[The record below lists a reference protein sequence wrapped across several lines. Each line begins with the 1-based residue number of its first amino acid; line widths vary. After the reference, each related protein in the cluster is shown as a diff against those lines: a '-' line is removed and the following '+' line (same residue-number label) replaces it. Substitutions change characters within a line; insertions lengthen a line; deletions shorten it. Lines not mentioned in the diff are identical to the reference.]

1 MRNALWFIIGVI
13 VLALAFVLQSP
24 YLSYAAYAFLLLVG
38 IAHFSSWAWLSG
50 LDCRRMV
57 DRTTVRQGEDIQIE
71 VTVENRRGWPIPWL
85 YVEDMHPHDF
95 PRMSEN
101 CRLAVL
107 MPGRKL
113 QFQYTL
119 TCPRRGYHRIGPVL
133 MESGDLFG
141 LQRRFVTGKQQ
152 EYISVLPTVAYI
164 ETFTIA
170 ARRPQGP
177 VRISNRIYEDPS
189 RIAGVREYQRGDPL
203 NLIHWKASARTGDL
217 FTKQTE
223 PSNVLG
229 ATLVLDL
236 HEEAYIGEKS
246 EQRMELAIT
255 TVASLAYLLQLS
267 GEQLGMIT
275 NARDAAEVARYEVA
289 GTETLSR
296 QEAESGVAG
305 EDESDTLRPLEVP
318 TRRSP
323 LQALHIIENL
333 ARVLPTDGLDVGEL
347 LMAEFRKQPRD
358 ATLIPVV
365 PQVTPE
371 FARVLAQMKLSGF
384 SVTVFMIDNYHG
396 YEEASVMLAGDGID
410 VLHIETERDLHEI
423 SPARI

>member
-1 MRNALWFIIGVI
+1 MRNALWFIIGGI
-13 VLALAFVLQSP
+13 VLALAFALRSP
-24 YLSYAAYAFLLLVG
+24 YLAYAAYAFLLLVG

-50 LDCRRMV
+50 LDCQRTV
-57 DRTTVRQGEDIQIE
+57 DRATVHQGESITVD
-71 VTVENRRGWPIPWL
+71 VVVENRRGWPIPWL
-85 YVEDMHPHDF
+85 YVEDLHPADF
-95 PRMSEN
+95 ARAGDN
-101 CRLAVL
+101 ARLAVL
-107 MPGRKL
+107 MPGRSL
-113 QFQYTL
+113 RFQYTL
-119 TCPRRGYHRIGPVL
+119 TCPRRGYHRIGPLL

-141 LQRRFVTGKQQ
+141 LQRRFVTGKRQD
-152 EYISVLPTVAYI
+152 YVSVLPTVAYI

-177 VRISNRIYEDPS
+177 VRITNRIYEDPS
-189 RIAGVREYQRGDPL
+189 RIAGVREYQQGDPL
-203 NLIHWKASARTGDL
+203 NRIHWKVSARTGDL
-217 FTKQTE
+217 FTKQAE

-236 HEEAYIGEKS
+236 HRDAYAGEKA

-275 NARDAAEVARYEVA
+275 NARDAADVARYEVA

-296 QEAESGVAG
+296 QDAESGVAG
-305 EDESDTLRPLEVP
+305 EDHADTLRPLEVP

-323 LQALHIIENL
+323 VQALHIIENL
-333 ARVLPTDGLDVGEL
+333 ARVLPTDGLDVGAL

-384 SVTVFMIDNYHG
+384 SVTVFIIDNYHG
-396 YEEASVMLAGDGID
+396 YEEASVVLAADGID

>member
-1 MRNALWFIIGVI
+1 MRNAFWFIIGGV
-13 VLALAFVLQSP
+13 VLALAFVIQSP
-24 YLSYAAYAFLLLVG
+24 YLSYAAYGFLLLVA

-50 LDCRRMV
+50 LDCRRTL
-57 DRTTVRQGEDIQIE
+57 DRTTLNQGEDITVE

-85 YVEDMHPHDF
+85 YVEDLHPPDF
-95 PRMSEN
+95 PRAGDNS
-101 CRLAVL
+101 RLAVL
-107 MPGRKL
+107 MPGRTL
-113 QFQYTL
+113 RFRYTL
-119 TCPRRGYHRIGPVL
+119 TCPRRGYHRIGPLL

-141 LQRRFVTGKQQ
+141 LQRRFITGKRQD
-152 EYISVLPTVAYI
+152 YISVLPTVAYI

-203 NLIHWKASARTGDL
+203 NLIHWKASARMGDL

-236 HEEAYIGEKS
+236 HQDAYAGDKA

-275 NARDAAEVARYEVA
+275 NARDAADAARYEVA

-305 EDESDTLRPLEVP
+305 EEKSDTLRPLEVP

-323 LQALHIIENL
+323 VQALHIIENL
-333 ARVLPTDGLDVGEL
+333 ARVLPTDGLDVGAL

-365 PQVTPE
+365 PRVTPE

-384 SVTVFMIDNYHG
+384 SVTVFLIDNYHG

>member
-1 MRNALWFIIGVI
+1 MRNAVWFIIGGVI
-13 VLALAFVLQSP
+13 LALALVLQSP
-24 YLSYAAYAFLLLVG
+24 YLAYAAYAFLLLVA

-50 LDCRRMV
+50 LDSQRTV
-57 DRTTVRQGEDIQIE
+57 DRTTVHQGEDIAVE
-71 VTVENRRGWPIPWL
+71 VTIENRRGWPIPWL
-85 YVEDMHPHDF
+85 YAEDLHPRDF
-95 PRMSEN
+95 PRTGDN
-101 CRLAVL
+101 CRLGVL
-107 MPGRKL
+107 MPGRSM
-113 QFQYTL
+113 QFRYSL
-119 TCPRRGYHRIGPVL
+119 TCTRRGYHRIGPLL

-141 LQRRFVTGKQQ
+141 LQRRFVTGKRQD
-152 EYISVLPTVAYI
+152 YVSVLPTVAYI

-177 VRISNRIYEDPS
+177 VRISNRIYDDPS
-189 RIAGVREYQRGDPL
+189 RIAGVREYHRGDPL
-203 NLIHWKASARTGDL
+203 NLIHWKASARTGEL

-229 ATLVLDL
+229 ATLILDL
-236 HEEAYIGEKS
+236 HQAAYAGEKA

-296 QEAESGVAG
+296 QDAESGVAG
-305 EDESDTLRPLEVP
+305 EAESHTLRPLEVP

-323 LQALHIIENL
+323 VQALHIIENL
-333 ARVLPTDGLDVGEL
+333 ARVLPTDGLDVGAL
-347 LMAEFRKQPRD
+347 VMSEFRKQPRD

-365 PQVTPE
+365 PVVTPE
-371 FARVLAQMKLSGF
+371 FARVLAQMRLSGF
-384 SVTVFMIDNYHG
+384 TVTVFMIDNYHG

>member
-1 MRNALWFIIGVI
+1 MKNALWFIIGGI
-13 VLALAFVLQSP
+13 VLALAFLFQSP
-24 YLSYAAYAFLLLVG
+24 YLSYAAYAFLLLVA

-50 LDCRRMV
+50 LDCQRTV
-57 DRTTVRQGEDIQIE
+57 DRTTVQQGEDITIE

-85 YVEDMHPHDF
+85 YVEDLHPRDF
-95 PRMSEN
+95 PRSGDN
-101 CRLAVL
+101 SRLAVL
-107 MPGRKL
+107 MPGRSL
-113 QFQYTL
+113 RFTYTL
-119 TCPRRGYHRIGPVL
+119 TCPRRGYHRIGPVML
-133 MESGDLFG
+133 ESGDLFG
-141 LQRRFVTGKQQ
+141 LQRRFVTGKRQD
-152 EYISVLPTVAYI
+152 YVSVLPTVAYI

-177 VRISNRIYEDPS
+177 VRISNRIYQDPS
-189 RIAGVREYQRGDPL
+189 RIEGVREYQRGDPL
-203 NLIHWKASARTGDL
+203 NLIHWKASARTGEL

-236 HEEAYIGEKS
+236 HQDAYAGEKA
-246 EQRMELAIT
+246 EQRTELAIT

-296 QEAESGVAG
+296 QDAESGVAG
-305 EDESDTLRPLEVP
+305 EEESSTLRPLEVP

-323 LQALHIIENL
+323 VQALHIIENL
-333 ARVLPTDGLDVGEL
+333 ARVLPTDGLAVGEL
-347 LMAEFRKQPRD
+347 LMAEFRRQPRD

-365 PQVTPE
+365 PLVTSE

-384 SVTVFMIDNYHG
+384 SVTVFIIDNYHG

>member
-1 MRNALWFIIGVI
+1 MRNALWFIIGGI
-13 VLALAFVLQSP
+13 VLALAFLFQSP
-24 YLSYAAYAFLLLVG
+24 YLAYAAYAFLLLVA

-50 LDCRRMV
+50 LDCERTV
-57 DRTTVRQGEDIQIE
+57 DCSTVRQGEDIHVE

-85 YVEDMHPHDF
+85 YVEDLHPPDF
-95 PRMSEN
+95 PRASDN
-101 CRLAVL
+101 CRLAIL
-107 MPGRKL
+107 MPGRSL
-113 QFQYTL
+113 RFQYTL
-119 TCPRRGYHRIGPVL
+119 TCPRRGYHRIGPLL

-141 LQRRFVTGKQQ
+141 LQRRFMTGKRQD
-152 EYISVLPTVAYI
+152 YVSVLPTVAYI

-189 RIAGVREYQRGDPL
+189 RIAGVREYQQGDPL
-203 NLIHWKASARTGDL
+203 NRIHWKASARTGEL

-236 HEEAYIGEKS
+236 HQDAYAGEKA

-267 GEQLGMIT
+267 GEQLGMLT

-296 QEAESGVAG
+296 QDAESGVAG
-305 EDESDTLRPLEVP
+305 EDDSDTLRPLEVP

-323 LQALHIIENL
+323 VQALYIIENL
-333 ARVLPTDGLDVGEL
+333 ARVLPSDGLNVGDL
-347 LMAEFRKQPRD
+347 LLAEFRKQPRD

-396 YEEASVMLAGDGID
+396 YEEASILLAGDGID

>member
-1 MRNALWFIIGVI
+1 MRNALWFIIGGI
-13 VLALAFVLQSP
+13 VLALAFALRSP
-24 YLSYAAYAFLLLVG
+24 YLAYAAYAFLLLVG

-50 LDCRRMV
+50 LDCQRTV
-57 DRTTVRQGEDIQIE
+57 DRATVHQGESITVD
-71 VTVENRRGWPIPWL
+71 VAVENRRGWPIPWL
-85 YVEDMHPHDF
+85 YVEDLHPADF
-95 PRMSEN
+95 ARAGDN
-101 CRLAVL
+101 ARLAVL
-107 MPGRKL
+107 MPGRSL
-113 QFQYTL
+113 RFQYTL
-119 TCPRRGYHRIGPVL
+119 TCPRRGYHRIGPLL

-141 LQRRFVTGKQQ
+141 LQRRFVTGKRQD
-152 EYISVLPTVAYI
+152 YVSVLPTVAYI

-177 VRISNRIYEDPS
+177 VRITNRIYEDPS

-203 NLIHWKASARTGDL
+203 NRIHWKVSARTGDL
-217 FTKQTE
+217 FTKQAE

-236 HEEAYIGEKS
+236 HRDAYAGEKA

-275 NARDAAEVARYEVA
+275 NARDAADVARYEVA

-296 QEAESGVAG
+296 QDAESGVAG
-305 EDESDTLRPLEVP
+305 EDHADTLRPLEVP

-323 LQALHIIENL
+323 VQALHIIENL
-333 ARVLPTDGLDVGEL
+333 ARVLPTDGLDVGAL

-371 FARVLAQMKLSGF
+371 LARVLAQMKLSGF
-384 SVTVFMIDNYHG
+384 SVTVFIIDNYHG
-396 YEEASVMLAGDGID
+396 YEEASVVLAADGID